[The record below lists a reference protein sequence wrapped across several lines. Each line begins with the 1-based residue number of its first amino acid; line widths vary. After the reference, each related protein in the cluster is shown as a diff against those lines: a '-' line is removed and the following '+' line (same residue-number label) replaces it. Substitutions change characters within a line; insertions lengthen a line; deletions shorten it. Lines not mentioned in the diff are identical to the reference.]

1 MSFDETRLFSIIPV
15 ESFILKTAHFDLENH
30 VNPAGTLVIETTAV
44 NVANLGLPDYFVDI
58 SLLGM
63 ALVELDPDKAT
74 IRKMHSDVLTA
85 VQSWTPELVSGAFGF
100 VPPARCVGIINITSL
115 LSCDATRN
123 MFRLDCR
130 LVLSDVVFTTD
141 YGGLG
146 TAFLVDEKWNNNHTK
161 KTTYLL
167 LESAVSTDHPRH
179 HRNHREQQAH
189 RDNLRVRRVG
199 RPRKSR
205 LLSQL
210 NHTTQTQNRSLN
222 NGRKNFRSCQRQGRY
237 RPVRRYGR
245 TVLQFLDRNRKSDGE
260 G

>member
-1 MSFDETRLFSIIPV
+1 MSFDETKLFEIIPV

-130 LVLSDVVFTTD
+130 LVLSDVDFTAGTF
-141 YGGLG
+141 YPSAHLG
-146 TAFLVDEKWNNNHTK
+146 TAFLVDETWNNNHTK
-161 KTTYLL
+161 KTTYICYSNRPERTITRVITEIIGNNKLIEITYGFGAWEDRENL
-167 LESAVSTDHPRH
+167 AYY
-179 HRNHREQQAH
+179 RN
-189 RDNLRVRRVG
+189 
-199 RPRKSR
+199 
-205 LLSQL
+205 
-210 NHTTQTQNRSLN
+210 
-222 NGRKNFRSCQRQGRY
+222 
-237 RPVRRYGR
+237 
-245 TVLQFLDRNRKSDGE
+245 
-260 G
+260 

>member
-1 MSFDETRLFSIIPV
+1 MSFDETRLFEIIPV

-161 KTTYLL
+161 KTTYICY
-167 LESAVSTDHPRH
+167 S
-179 HRNHREQQAH
+179 NQ
-189 RDNLRVRRVG
+189 
-199 RPRKSR
+199 
-205 LLSQL
+205 
-210 NHTTQTQNRSLN
+210 
-222 NGRKNFRSCQRQGRY
+222 RY
-237 RPVRRYGR
+237 RPITRVITEIIGNNKLIEITYG
-245 TVLQFLDRNRKSDGE
+245 FGAWEDRENLAYYRN
-260 G
+260 